1 MRETRAI
8 SDLLSPSS
16 FFQSQIFPFSYQNV
30 VVRGNA
36 TKIDALFLR
45 EYLRQEYSIP
55 KLKGGTEVAGGYTDI
70 FKTGV
75 VKNVLHCDVQS
86 LYPSIMLAYG
96 ISPKSDEVGIFGTLL
111 RDLVRFR
118 LEAKEQERRARDAG
132 MRGHYRA
139 LQTTFKIVINSFYG
153 YLGHAFSHFSD
164 FAQAAAVT
172 EKGREILHAMIGWL
186 REHSCEIVEIDTDG
200 IYFVPPAGALD
211 EKSAERLIADL
222 NASLPSGIV
231 VELDGSYAAMFS
243 YKIKNYALLDSS
255 GRLTIKGS
263 GLRSRGIEKHLRD
276 FLRELIL
283 LTLRE
288 EYSKAPQLLEDRR
301 AQTVRQRVYEDRNA
315 AGSPGNLPAESQRG
329 EEKPQCSLRV
339 GPGGRPS
346 LPGRGSNLLLC
357 NRGLSEGDRLQQFQA
372 RSGVEPRTSG

>member
-36 TKIDALFLR
+36 TKIDSLLLR

-55 KLKGGTEVAGGYTDI
+55 KLKEGTEVAGGYTDI

-86 LYPSIMLAYG
+86 LYPSIMMAYG
-96 ISPKSDEVGIFGTLL
+96 IFPECDELRIFGTLL

-153 YLGHAFSHFSD
+153 YLGHAFSHFAD
-164 FAQAAAVT
+164 FEQAAAVT
-172 EKGREILHAMIGWL
+172 EKGREILRTMIGWL
-186 REHSCEIVEIDTDG
+186 REQGCEIVEI
-200 IYFVPPAGALD
+200 
-211 EKSAERLIADL
+211 
-222 NASLPSGIV
+222 
-231 VELDGSYAAMFS
+231 DGSYAAMFS

-263 GLRSRGIEKHLRD
+263 GLRSRGIEKYLRD

-329 EEKPQCSLRV
+329 EEKPQCSLRA
-339 GPGGRPS
+339 GPGVRPS